1 MRSKHRSPPRASLS
15 SLHIQDRPD
24 PTPLLFAAGL
34 DPQEVERLLRPYA
47 VTDWREADANI
58 QSLAG
63 EPLTRQ
69 KLGAILTDLLAGI
82 AETADPDRAL
92 VHWDRYVQATIN
104 RGTLYDYLRGSPR
117 LLHYLCVIFGN
128 SPAMAD
134 TLIRDP
140 TLVYWLSSPGVLDQ
154 APTRRSLRTSLDRML
169 GNVTA
174 KELQLDALRRFK
186 RREMLRIGMRDLLR
200 LASVP
205 DTTAVLSDLAGVLIH
220 AAYQIVEA
228 DLQQLYGRPRER
240 NRRGAWVDSGFAVIG
255 MGKLGGRELN
265 YSSDVDLIYVYSDD
279 GLTTGPAEQGQRA
292 LKTAR
297 GIPNEE
303 YFERLARELTHA
315 LTDVTTEGT
324 VFRVDLRLRAEGT
337 VGQLSRSLKSY
348 EQYYTTRGQTW
359 ERMALLKAAPVA
371 GDRKIGQAFLRRMR
385 SFILGGGHPTESD
398 GRRLLLEVRGVKEL
412 IDRKVAKRGQE
423 SRNVKL
429 GTGGIREIEFLVQ
442 SIQLLGARRVP
453 AIWQRGTRTSL
464 ERFREAGL
472 LTRSESDT
480 LAAAYVF
487 LRDVEHKLQMVHDL
501 QTHALP
507 EDAQELTRCAVRLGY
522 NAANRSEAMTR
533 FLADHRSHTEYVN
546 AVFRALFLHPE
557 QASIFRRV
565 MKRLPTGH
573 SPSPPVGERRR

>member
-1 MRSKHRSPPRASLS
+1 MSQHN
-15 SLHIQDRPD
+15 RPD
-24 PTPLLFAAGL
+24 PTPLLFAEGL
-34 DPQEVERLLRPYA
+34 DPQEVARLLRPYGL
-47 VTDWREADANI
+47 TDWREADANI

-63 EPLTRQ
+63 DPLTRQ
-69 KLGAILTDLLAGI
+69 KLGAILSDLLAGI

-92 VHWDRYVQATIN
+92 VHWDRYVQATLN
-104 RGTLYDYLRGSPR
+104 RGTLYDYLRESPR

-140 TLVYWLSSPGVLDQ
+140 TLVYWLASPGVLDQ
-154 APTRRSLRTSLDRML
+154 APTPRTLRISLDHML
-169 GNVTA
+169 SNVSA

-200 LASVP
+200 LASVSET
-205 DTTAVLSDLAGVLIH
+205 TTALSDLACVLIH
-220 AAYQIVEA
+220 AAYGIVEA
-228 DLQQLYGRPRER
+228 DLRSLYGRPRER
-240 NRRGAWVDSGFAVIG
+240 NRRGEWLDSGFAVIG

-279 GLTTGPAEQGQRA
+279 GMTTGPDDQGQRA
-292 LKTAR
+292 SQSAS
-297 GIPNEE
+297 GITNEE
-303 YFERLARELTHA
+303 YFEHLARELTHA

-337 VGQLSRSLKSY
+337 VGQLCRSLKSY
-348 EQYYTTRGQTW
+348 EQYYATRGQTW

-371 GDRKIGQAFLRRMR
+371 GDQQVGRAFLRRMR
-385 SFILGGGHPTESD
+385 PFILGHGHPTESD
-398 GRRLLLEVRGVKEL
+398 SRRLLLEVRGVKDM
-412 IDRKVAKRGQE
+412 IDRKIAKRGQE

-442 SIQLLGARRVP
+442 SIQLLGGRRMP
-453 AIWQRGTRTSL
+453 AIWQRGTQASL
-464 ERFREAGL
+464 KRFQEAGL
-472 LTRSESDT
+472 LARSEAET
-480 LAAAYVF
+480 LAKAYVF

-522 NAANRSEAMTR
+522 DAANRSEAMAC

-546 AVFRALFLHPE
+546 GLFRTFFVHPE
-557 QASIFRRV
+557 QSALLRRV
-565 MKRLPTGH
+565 MKRLSAARG
-573 SPSPPVGERRR
+573 

>member
-1 MRSKHRSPPRASLS
+1 MRSKHRSLVRASVS
-15 SLHIQDRPD
+15 APTQHNRPD

-34 DPQEVERLLRPYA
+34 DPQEVERLLRPYG

-63 EPLTRQ
+63 DPPTRQ
-69 KLGAILTDLLAGI
+69 KLGAIMADLLACI

-92 VHWDRYVQATIN
+92 VHWDRYVQATLN

-154 APTRRSLRTSLDRML
+154 TPTRHSLRTALHAML
-169 GNVTA
+169 GNVTV

-205 DTTAVLSDLAGVLIH
+205 ETTTALSDLASVLIH
-220 AAYQIVEA
+220 AAYRIVVA
-228 DLQQLYGRPRER
+228 DLRQIYGRPQQR

-279 GLTTGPAEQGQRA
+279 GFTTGPDDQEQRA
-292 LKTAR
+292 STRTR
-297 GIPNEE
+297 GITNEE
-303 YFERLARELTHA
+303 YFEHLARELTHA
-315 LTDVTTEGT
+315 LTDVTAEGT

-337 VGQLSRSLKSY
+337 VGQLCRSLGSY
-348 EQYYTTRGQTW
+348 EQYYATRGQTW

-371 GDRKIGQAFLRRMR
+371 GDQQVGRAFLRRMR
-385 SFILGGGHPTESD
+385 PFILGHGHPTESD
-398 GRRLLLEVRGVKEL
+398 SRRLLLEVRGVKEM
-412 IDRKVAKRGQE
+412 IDRKVAKRGQG

-442 SIQLLGARRVP
+442 SIQLLGARQIP
-453 AIWQRGTRTSL
+453 TIWQRGTGASL
-464 ERFREAGL
+464 ERFQEAGL
-472 LTRSESDT
+472 LGRDDVKALSS
-480 LAAAYVF
+480 AYVF

-507 EDAQELTRCAVRLGY
+507 EDTQELTRCAVRLGY
-522 NAANRSEAMTR
+522 DAANRCEAMAR
-533 FLADHRSHTEYVN
+533 FLADHRNHTDYVN
-546 AVFRALFLHPE
+546 GLFRMFFVHPE
-557 QASIFRRV
+557 QSSTLRRV
-565 MKRLPTGH
+565 MKRLLK
-573 SPSPPVGERRR
+573 SCI

>member
-1 MRSKHRSPPRASLS
+1 
-15 SLHIQDRPD
+15 
-24 PTPLLFAAGL
+24 
-34 DPQEVERLLRPYA
+34 

-63 EPLTRQ
+63 DPLTRQ
-69 KLGAILTDLLAGI
+69 KLGAILSDLLAGI
-82 AETADPDRAL
+82 ADTADPDRAL
-92 VHWDRYVQATIN
+92 VHWDRYVQTTIT

-117 LLHYLCVIFGN
+117 LLHYLCIIFGN

-134 TLIRDP
+134 TVIRDP

-154 APTRRSLRTSLDRML
+154 APSPRFLRASLDGML

-205 DTTAVLSDLAGVLIH
+205 ETTTALSGLASVLIH
-220 AAYQIVEA
+220 AAYGIVEA
-228 DLQQLYGRPRER
+228 DLRHLYGRPQER
-240 NRRGAWVDSGFAVIG
+240 DRRGTWVDSGFSVIG
-255 MGKLGGRELN
+255 MGKLGGQELN

-279 GLTTGPAEQGQRA
+279 GMTTGPADQGRKGVKA
-292 LKTAR
+292 ARTTAC

-315 LTDVTTEGT
+315 LTDVTAEGI

-337 VGQLSRSLKSY
+337 VGQLSRSLTSY
-348 EQYYTTRGQTW
+348 EQYYATRGQTW

-371 GDRKIGQAFLRRMR
+371 GDPQVGRAFLRRMR
-385 SFILGGGHPTESD
+385 PFILGHGHPTESD
-398 GRRLLLEVRGVKEL
+398 SRRLLLEVRGVKDM

-442 SIQLLGARRVP
+442 SIQLLGARRIP
-453 AIWQRGTRTSL
+453 AVWQRGTQASL
-464 ERFREAGL
+464 ERFREARL
-472 LTRSESDT
+472 LTRSEAET
-480 LAAAYVF
+480 LADAYVF

-522 NAANRSEAMTR
+522 DAANRSEAMTR

-546 AVFRALFLHPE
+546 GLFRMFFVHPE
-557 QASIFRRV
+557 QSSILRRV
-565 MKRLPTGH
+565 MKQLLK
-573 SPSPPVGERRR
+573 SCS

>member
-1 MRSKHRSPPRASLS
+1 MSQHN
-15 SLHIQDRPD
+15 RPD
-24 PTPLLFAAGL
+24 PTPLLFAEGL
-34 DPQEVERLLRPYA
+34 DPQEVARLLRPYGL
-47 VTDWREADANI
+47 TDWREADANI

-63 EPLTRQ
+63 DPLTRQ
-69 KLGAILTDLLAGI
+69 KLGAILSDLLAGI

-92 VHWDRYVQATIN
+92 VHWDRYVQATLN
-104 RGTLYDYLRGSPR
+104 RGTLYDYLRESPR

-154 APTRRSLRTSLDRML
+154 APTPRTLRISLDHML
-169 GNVTA
+169 SNVSA

-200 LASVP
+200 LASVSE
-205 DTTAVLSDLAGVLIH
+205 TTIALSDLACVLIH
-220 AAYQIVEA
+220 AAYGIVEA
-228 DLQQLYGRPRER
+228 DLRSLYGRPRER
-240 NRRGAWVDSGFAVIG
+240 NRRGEWVDSGFAVIG

-279 GLTTGPAEQGQRA
+279 GMTTGPDEQGQR
-292 LKTAR
+292 TTQTTRTTTR

-303 YFERLARELTHA
+303 YFEHLARELTHA

-337 VGQLSRSLKSY
+337 VGQLCRSLKSY
-348 EQYYTTRGQTW
+348 EQYYATRGQTW

-371 GDRKIGQAFLRRMR
+371 GDQQVGRAFLRRMR
-385 SFILGGGHPTESD
+385 PFILGHGHPTESD
-398 GRRLLLEVRGVKEL
+398 SRRLLLEVRGVKDM
-412 IDRKVAKRGQE
+412 IDRKIAKRGQE
-423 SRNVKL
+423 LRNVKL

-442 SIQLLGARRVP
+442 SIQLLGGRRMP
-453 AIWQRGTRTSL
+453 AIWQRGTQASL
-464 ERFREAGL
+464 KRFQEAGL
-472 LTRSESDT
+472 LAGAEVKALSS
-480 LAAAYVF
+480 AYVF

-522 NAANRSEAMTR
+522 DAANRSEAMAH

-546 AVFRALFLHPE
+546 GLFRTFFVHPE
-557 QASIFRRV
+557 QSTLLRRV
-565 MKRLPTGH
+565 MKRLAAGH
-573 SPSPPVGERRR
+573 SSSPVPSPSRGERRR

>member
-1 MRSKHRSPPRASLS
+1 M
-15 SLHIQDRPD
+15 
-24 PTPLLFAAGL
+24 
-34 DPQEVERLLRPYA
+34 LRPYG
-47 VTDWREADANI
+47 VTDWHEADANL

-63 EPLTRQ
+63 DPVTRQ
-69 KLGAILTDLLAGI
+69 KFGAILSDLLAGI

-117 LLHYLCVIFGN
+117 LLHYLCAIFGN

-140 TLVYWLSSPGVLDQ
+140 TLVYWVSSPGVLDQ
-154 APTRRSLRTSLDRML
+154 APTQRSLQVSLEGML

-200 LASVP
+200 LTSVP
-205 DTTAVLSDLAGVLIH
+205 ETTLALSDLARVLIH
-220 AAYQIVEA
+220 AAYGIVEA
-228 DLQQLYGRPRER
+228 DLRSLYGRARER

-279 GLTTGPAEQGQRA
+279 GLTAGPDGQGQRA
-292 LKTAR
+292 TQSVR
-297 GIPNEE
+297 GITNEE
-303 YFERLARELTHA
+303 YFEHLARELTHA
-315 LTDVTTEGT
+315 LTDVTTEGI

-348 EQYYTTRGQTW
+348 EQYYATRGQTW

-371 GDRKIGQAFLRRMR
+371 GDPQVGRAFLRRMKP
-385 SFILGGGHPTESD
+385 FILGHGHPTESD
-398 GRRLLLEVRGVKEL
+398 SRRLLLEVRGVKDM
-412 IDRKVAKRGQE
+412 IDRKIAKRGQE

-442 SIQLLGARRVP
+442 CIQLLGGRRMP
-453 AIWQRGTRTSL
+453 AIWQRGTQASL
-464 ERFREAGL
+464 EQFREVGL
-472 LTRSESDT
+472 LAPGEVNALSN
-480 LAAAYVF
+480 AYVF

-501 QTHALP
+501 QTHALA

-522 NAANRSEAMTR
+522 DAANRSEAMAH
-533 FLADHRSHTEYVN
+533 FLADHRSHTETVN
-546 AVFRALFLHPE
+546 GLFRTFFVHPE
-557 QASIFRRV
+557 QSTILRRI
-565 MKRLPTGH
+565 MRRLAD
-573 SPSPPVGERRR
+573 

>member
-1 MRSKHRSPPRASLS
+1 MRSKHRSLVRAPVSAS
-15 SLHIQDRPD
+15 TQHNRPD

-34 DPQEVERLLRPYA
+34 DPQEVERLLRPYG

-63 EPLTRQ
+63 DPLTRQ
-69 KLGAILTDLLAGI
+69 KLGAILSDLLAGI
-82 AETADPDRAL
+82 ADTADPDRAL
-92 VHWDRYVQATIN
+92 VHWDRYVQATLN

-154 APTRRSLRTSLDRML
+154 APTRHSLRTALDAML
-169 GNVTA
+169 GNVTV

-205 DTTAVLSDLAGVLIH
+205 ETTTVLSDLASVLIH
-220 AAYQIVEA
+220 AAYGIVVA
-228 DLQQLYGRPRER
+228 DLRQVYGRPQQR
-240 NRRGAWVDSGFAVIG
+240 NRRGVWVDSGFVVIG

-279 GLTTGPAEQGQRA
+279 GLTTGPDDQGQRA
-292 LKTAR
+292 SPTTR
-297 GIPNEE
+297 GITNEE
-303 YFERLARELTHA
+303 YFEHLARELTHA
-315 LTDVTTEGT
+315 LTDVTAEGT

-337 VGQLSRSLKSY
+337 VGQLCRSLRSY
-348 EQYYTTRGQTW
+348 EQYYATRGQTW

-371 GDRKIGQAFLRRMR
+371 GDQQVGRAFLRRMR
-385 SFILGGGHPTESD
+385 PFILGHGHPTKSD
-398 GRRLLLEVRGVKEL
+398 SRRLLLEVRGVKEM
-412 IDRKVAKRGQE
+412 IDRKVAKRGQG

-442 SIQLLGARRVP
+442 SIQLLGARQIP
-453 AIWQRGTRTSL
+453 TIWQRGTEASL
-464 ERFREAGL
+464 ERFQEAGL
-472 LTRSESDT
+472 LARGEVKALSS
-480 LAAAYVF
+480 AYVF

-501 QTHALP
+501 QTHALS
-507 EDAQELTRCAVRLGY
+507 EDTQELTRCAVRLGY
-522 NAANRSEAMTR
+522 DAANRCEAMAR
-533 FLADHRSHTEYVN
+533 FLADHRSHTDYVN
-546 AVFRALFLHPE
+546 GLFRMFFVNPE
-557 QASIFRRV
+557 QSSTLRRV
-565 MKRLPTGH
+565 LKRVATGH
-573 SPSPPVGERRR
+573 N